1 MKVLGLF
8 FSVLLFSLQGMAQ
21 EFQVKNTL
29 NVFEVG
35 GRAQRVRF
43 YLSNKAAT
51 DELLVNTRQS
61 NLISGDPRRYN
72 TSTQYS
78 SLWGALASNPS
89 SGNYLAQFSE
99 SSDQF
104 GLVINPS
111 LVLCAADLLRRVKE
125 VGDKHEAIFNA
136 KGKEIDEI
144 NIFLKPVLVVK
155 AEPKSES
162 DYKLQIADVQNAQ
175 TPRDPALNVQVPFNV
190 TNSECALPS
199 VEALETA
206 LLSAANK

>member
-29 NVFEVG
+29 NVF
-35 GRAQRVRF
+35 
-43 YLSNKAAT
+43 
-51 DELLVNTRQS
+51 
-61 NLISGDPRRYN
+61 
-72 TSTQYS
+72 
-78 SLWGALASNPS
+78 
-89 SGNYLAQFSE
+89 
-99 SSDQF
+99 
-104 GLVINPS
+104 
-111 LVLCAADLLRRVKE
+111 E

-206 LLSAANK
+206 LLSAANKKNIGHRYTPLP